1 METDDIKFWILVA
14 GIVIPLISFILISS
28 MQQYSIAQETTDFFE
43 LSCTNITNQVN
54 QLLESKGPVQRNMLD
69 LKNMTFLMNL
79 YNIKCA

>member
-1 METDDIKFWILVA
+1 MSANDIRFWILAA
-14 GIVIPLISFILISS
+14 GVLMSLIYF
-28 MQQYSIAQETTDFFE
+28 MQQYSTAQETTDFFE

-79 YNIKCA
+79 YNTKCA